1 MKKTHPD
8 EDKIPTLRDLVFPG
22 NEELRRPP
30 EHERERIEPRLE
42 ADDDVRL
49 DASSP
54 AESGQ
59 EHPADPFILLPE
71 DELDW
76 EDEQTTPHA
85 PAPSETTAPP
95 PSEPITDTDEIAVT
109 DAVEASPAPPE
120 EETDSAAIESEIVQ
134 EDTDNGIEV
143 EEEVSIEDLM
153 TYFHHPK
160 TPDSSSL
167 APAQTAPQET
177 EPETV
182 APAPEQAAADEP
194 LTEEDIRAAVRGALE
209 QEFDSLTDIVTQAV
223 LARLRD

>member
-30 EHERERIEPRLE
+30 EHEGERIEPRLE
-42 ADDDVRL
+42 PDEDIRI

-71 DELDW
+71 YELDW

-85 PAPSETTAPP
+85 QTPSEAAAPTP
-95 PSEPITDTDEIAVT
+95 ADIDEITRTDE
-109 DAVEASPAPPE
+109 VETSSPAPPAK
-120 EETDSAAIESEIVQ
+120 ETDSAAIESKIVQ
-134 EDTDNGIEV
+134 ESTDNGIEV

-153 TYFHHPK
+153 TYFHYPR
-160 TPDSSSL
+160 TQDSSSL
-167 APAQTAPQET
+167 APAQTAPQGT
-177 EPETV
+177 GPETV
-182 APAPEQAAADEP
+182 APNPQQAFADES
-194 LTEEDIRAAVRGALE
+194 LTEEDIRDAVRGALD
-209 QEFDSLTDIVTQAV
+209 QEFGRLTDIVTQAV
-223 LARLRD
+223 LARLRH

>member
-85 PAPSETTAPP
+85 QTPSEAAAPP
-95 PSEPITDTDEIAVT
+95 PADIEEITRTDE
-109 DAVEASPAPPE
+109 VETSPAPPAK
-120 EETDSAAIESEIVQ
+120 ETDSAAIESKIVQ
-134 EDTDNGIEV
+134 ESTDNGIEV